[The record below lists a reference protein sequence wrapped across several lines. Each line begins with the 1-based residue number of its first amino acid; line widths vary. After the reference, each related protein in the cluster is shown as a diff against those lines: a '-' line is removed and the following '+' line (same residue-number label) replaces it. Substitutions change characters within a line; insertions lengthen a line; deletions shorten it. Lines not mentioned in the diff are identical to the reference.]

1 MSIFNKKTEWLKFNN
16 FCIRKDQILF
26 FQILIEDKIPTL
38 SVHHKKGNLDITYR
52 NIEDLQDDYTIL
64 QRKVGLIDSFY
75 D

>member
-1 MSIFNKKTEWLKFNN
+1 MSIFSKKTEWLKFNN

-26 FQILIEDKIPTL
+26 FERLIVEEIPTL
-38 SVHHKKGNLDITYR
+38 SVHHEKGHLDITYR
-52 NIEDLQDDYTIL
+52 NIQDLQDDYTIL